1 MEQLRRFLRPDEHVL
16 WSGEP
21 RRGLVLRPED
31 AYGIPFGIFWCGF
44 LAFWLYQPMK
54 TGKADFSLWGLGILS
69 FGLYFMFIDHFLVDA
84 YRRAHT
90 LYAVTTDRVIIISR
104 VFSDKIVSLAF
115 NQLAPVEIRLKSNG
129 EATIKFGPEE
139 TGRRGRK
146 VVRPA
151 FEFIPDGQKVCDLI
165 MDQVRKTLTNRPAAR
180 DVLSYPEI

>member
-1 MEQLRRFLRPDEHVL
+1 MGGLRRLLGPDERVL

-21 RRGLVLRPED
+21 RRGLALRPED

-44 LAFWLYQPMK
+44 LAFWLCQPIK
-54 TGKADFSLWGLGILS
+54 TGRTDFSLWGLGILS
-69 FGLYFMFIDHFLVDA
+69 FGFYFMFIDHFLVDA

-90 LYAVTTDRVIIISR
+90 LYAVTTDRVIIIST

-139 TGRRGRK
+139 TGRRARK

-151 FEFIPDGQKVCDLI
+151 FEFIPNGQNVYNLI
-165 MDQVRKTLTNRPAAR
+165 MGQVRTTLTNRPAAR